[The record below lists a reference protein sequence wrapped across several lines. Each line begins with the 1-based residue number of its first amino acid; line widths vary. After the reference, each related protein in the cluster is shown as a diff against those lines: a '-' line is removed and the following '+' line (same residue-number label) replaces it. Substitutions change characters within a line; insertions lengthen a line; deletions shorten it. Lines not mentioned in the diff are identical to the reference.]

1 MIKGLILLFILG
13 IVASPQIIEFYR
25 LIRK

>member
-1 MIKGLILLFILG
+1 LILLFILG
-13 IVASPQIIEFYR
+13 IVASPQLIEFYR